1 LLLAATFIAASARAA
16 EWVERPFDPA
26 IGSHWLIQSSQVIQD
41 NTESHG
47 QSSTTTSTAEMTI
60 EQKTADGFRVTYVV
74 HDSTYDGDPSR
85 KAIVEAATKFLD
97 GLVIHATIAA
107 NGTPLRIDNLGEVVT
122 TGQTAIDRMA
132 DSLADKP
139 EVVTAMRRV
148 ASGMLTADPQ
158 QAPKIYLA
166 SLSALAVGQNTGLRP
181 GAPRSDTEDVPN
193 PLNGSPIKAN
203 STLSIAGADPATGN
217 VRYIRTRAF
226 DPDAIKDFLAKTVQH
241 FGSGTDNANQKFSDF
256 IKQIGVTLDSRTE
269 IAVAG
274 GMTRDIREDD
284 TATASIGD
292 RTIVKRVHREL
303 TVKPA
308 P

>member
-1 LLLAATFIAASARAA
+1 
-16 EWVERPFDPA
+16 
-26 IGSHWLIQSSQVIQD
+26 
-41 NTESHG
+41 
-47 QSSTTTSTAEMTI
+47 
-60 EQKTADGFRVTYVV
+60 
-74 HDSTYDGDPSR
+74 
-85 KAIVEAATKFLD
+85 
-97 GLVIHATIAA
+97 
-107 NGTPLRIDNLGEVVT
+107 
-122 TGQTAIDRMA
+122 
-132 DSLADKP
+132 
-139 EVVTAMRRV
+139 MRRV

-193 PLNGSPIKAN
+193 PLNGTPIKAN
-203 STLSIAGADPATGN
+203 STLSIASADPATGN
-217 VRYIRTRAF
+217 VRYIRTRAY
-226 DPDAIKDFLAKTVQH
+226 DPDAIKDFLAKSVQH
-241 FGSGTDNANQKFSDF
+241 FGSGTDTANQKFSDF

-274 GMTRDIREDD
+274 GMTRDVREDD

-292 RTIVKRVHREL
+292 RNIVKRVHREL